1 MLVIIQRGGEH
12 LLKQW
17 IFTVHV
23 NAKPSTYRVPV
34 SNDQW
39 LQSNDSAKVCIQHL
53 HQLSRVQAPNIQV
66 LSAEVK
72 SITIS
77 LQYYNGLS
85 TQTANCS
92 SYFSI
97 IL

>member
-1 MLVIIQRGGEH
+1 MD
-12 LLKQW
+12 LK
-17 IFTVHV
+17 VLV
-23 NAKPSTYRVPV
+23 NAKPNTYRVPV

-53 HQLSRVQAPNIQV
+53 HQLSSGHAPNIQV
-66 LSAEVK
+66 LSAEVE

-77 LQYYNGLS
+77 IQYYKGILS
-85 TQTANCS
+85 QTANCS
-92 SYFSI
+92 PNLSL

>member
-1 MLVIIQRGGEH
+1 MRGEY

-23 NAKPSTYRVPV
+23 NAKPITYRVPV
-34 SNDQW
+34 SDDQW
-39 LQSNDSAKVCIQHL
+39 LQSNDSAKMCIQHL
-53 HQLSRVQAPNIQV
+53 HQLPRGQAPNIQV
-66 LSAEVK
+66 LSEEVA

-77 LQYYNGLS
+77 LQYYKGIP
-85 TQTANCS
+85 TETANFS
-92 SYFSI
+92 PYFSL